1 MTQEGEATS
10 GMLHRSADL
19 AASFDRAAAGY
30 DARPGYP
37 ARVYEILTAR
47 CHLGDGDRVVE
58 IGPGAGQA
66 TRPLVELGARVVAV
80 EPGPALAQR
89 LAELM
94 HGAPIDVVVSA
105 FESADLPEGAFD
117 FVVGATS
124 FHWVDPEVGVAKAA
138 AALRDGGWLALWWTV
153 WGDDDRPDPF
163 HEALEPILT
172 TKAPQIV
179 GDQFGA
185 TAFLND
191 IEARVSYI
199 ARSGAFGPVTREL
212 IKWEARHDPV
222 GLRRMFAT
230 FGAWILLPDALRE
243 QVLDDVEHLARD
255 EFGGVVRR
263 PYQTVVYVAQRL
275 ARTSRIR

>member
-1 MTQEGEATS
+1 MTNQREPTP
-10 GMLHRSADL
+10 GMLHRPADL

-30 DARPGYP
+30 AARPGYP
-37 ARVYEILTAR
+37 ARVYEILAACGLR
-47 CHLGDGDRVVE
+47 DGTRVVE

-66 TRPLVELGARVVAV
+66 TQPLVELGARVVAV
-80 EPGPALAQR
+80 EPGPALAQGLR
-89 LAELM
+89 EAM
-94 HGAPIDVVVSA
+94 AGAPVDVVVSP
-105 FESADLPEGAFD
+105 FESVELPDSAFD
-117 FVVGATS
+117 LVVGATS

-138 AALRDGGWLALWWTV
+138 AALRDDGWLALWWTV

-172 TKAPQIV
+172 EKAPQIV

-199 ARSGAFGPVTREL
+199 GRSGAFGPVTREL
-212 IKWEARHDPV
+212 IKWEGRHDPV

-230 FGAWILLPDALRE
+230 FGAWISLPEELRE
-243 QVLDDVEHLARD
+243 QVLDEVERLARD

-263 PYQTVVYVAQRL
+263 PYQTVVYIAQRV
-275 ARTSRIR
+275 ARTPGIR